1 MLGLLY
7 KDFYTA
13 KKELML
19 TGFMALVFL
28 LYNLVIGQK
37 EMLGPSIGV
46 LVSVGSMVPT
56 YSIHY
61 DKVNGWNK
69 FVCASPISRTQVVLS
84 KYISG
89 MFSVVLMNRLIV
101 VNNWAAGSP
110 LSVWSYPL
118 FLCLTW
124 FIQAVMIPVCL
135 KLGQNMV
142 VVVFMLMVFLPIAIL
157 FGLNRLGIWT
167 DAGIQSAFDFLQ
179 QNTMVLVTV
188 GSIVAVALYI
198 LSFFLTLY
206 FYKKMEF

>member
-69 FVCASPISRTQVVLS
+69 FVCASPISRTQAVLS

-89 MFSVVLMNRLIV
+89 MFSVVLMNLLIV

-110 LSVWSYPL
+110 LPVWSYPL
-118 FLCLTW
+118 FLCLTL

-198 LSFFLTLY
+198 LSFFLTLC

>member
-89 MFSVVLMNRLIV
+89 LFSVVLMNLLIV

-110 LSVWSYPL
+110 LPVWSYPL

>member
-1 MLGLLY
+1 MLGLLH

-89 MFSVVLMNRLIV
+89 MFSVVLMNLLIV

>member
-89 MFSVVLMNRLIV
+89 MFSVVLMNLLIV

-110 LSVWSYPL
+110 LPVWSYPL
-118 FLCLTW
+118 FLCLTL

-135 KLGQNMV
+135 KWGQNMV

>member
-1 MLGLLY
+1 MLGLMY

-69 FVCASPISRTQVVLS
+69 FVCASPISRTQMVLS

-89 MFSVVLMNRLIV
+89 MFSVVLMNLLIV

-110 LSVWSYPL
+110 LPVWSYPL

>member
-89 MFSVVLMNRLIV
+89 MFSVVLMNLLIV

-110 LSVWSYPL
+110 LPVWSYPL
-118 FLCLTW
+118 FLCMTW

>member
-89 MFSVVLMNRLIV
+89 MFSVVLMNLLIV

-110 LSVWSYPL
+110 LPVWSYPL

-142 VVVFMLMVFLPIAIL
+142 VVIFMLMVFLPIAIL

-206 FYKKMEF
+206 FYKKMDF

>member
-69 FVCASPISRTQVVLS
+69 FVCASPISRTQVELS

-89 MFSVVLMNRLIV
+89 MFSVVLVKLLIV
-101 VNNWAAGSP
+101 VNNWAAGPP
-110 LSVWSYPL
+110 LPVWSYPL

-198 LSFFLTLY
+198 LSFFLTLN

>member
-1 MLGLLY
+1 MLGLLH

-89 MFSVVLMNRLIV
+89 MFSVVLMNLLIV

-110 LSVWSYPL
+110 LPVWSYPL
-118 FLCLTW
+118 FLCLTL

>member
-69 FVCASPISRTQVVLS
+69 FVCASPISRTHVVLS

-89 MFSVVLMNRLIV
+89 MFSVVLMNLLIV

-110 LSVWSYPL
+110 LPVWSYPL
-118 FLCLTW
+118 FLCLTL

>member
-28 LYNLVIGQK
+28 LYNLVVGQK

-89 MFSVVLMNRLIV
+89 MFSVVLMNLLIV

-188 GSIVAVALYI
+188 GSIVAVALYV

>member
-89 MFSVVLMNRLIV
+89 MFSVVLMNLLIV

-110 LSVWSYPL
+110 LPVWSYPL
-118 FLCLTW
+118 FLCLT
-124 FIQAVMIPVCL
+124 CSS
-135 KLGQNMV
+135 
-142 VVVFMLMVFLPIAIL
+142 
-157 FGLNRLGIWT
+157 RR
-167 DAGIQSAFDFLQ
+167 
-179 QNTMVLVTV
+179 
-188 GSIVAVALYI
+188 
-198 LSFFLTLY
+198 
-206 FYKKMEF
+206 

>member
-89 MFSVVLMNRLIV
+89 MFSVVQMNLLIV

-110 LSVWSYPL
+110 LPVWSYPL